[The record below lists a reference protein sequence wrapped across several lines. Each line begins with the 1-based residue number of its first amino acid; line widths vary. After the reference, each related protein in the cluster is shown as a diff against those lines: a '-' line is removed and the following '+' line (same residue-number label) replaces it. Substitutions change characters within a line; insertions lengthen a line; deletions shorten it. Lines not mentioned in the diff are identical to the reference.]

1 MEEASPTERSWLIEL
16 SSGEARLRCSYVR
29 RGKLIEQFTV
39 QLELRIG
46 NQWVAVIRYDNA
58 HGFCHRD
65 VLHSGGRQ
73 DKVRVIV
80 GDVNATFT
88 FAIED
93 LRVHWEAHRARF
105 LGEKKP

>member
-1 MEEASPTERSWLIEL
+1 MEEARPTERSWLIEL
-16 SSGEARLRCSYVR
+16 SPGEARLRCSYVR
-29 RGKLIEQFTV
+29 RRKTIEYLTV
-39 QLELRIG
+39 QLEIRIG
-46 NQWVAVIRYDNA
+46 DQWVAVIRYDNA

-65 VLHSGGRQ
+65 VLHLDGRQ
-73 DKVRVIV
+73 DKVQVFV

-93 LRVHWEAHRARF
+93 LRVHWEGHRVRF